1 MKEGH
6 VEDGDVL
13 RRVMCGGA
21 TLDSTRDAARVAKR
35 NDTGGKTR
43 GGTYLARGSIRQIH
57 D

>member
-6 VEDGDVL
+6 VEDDDVL

-21 TLDSTRDAARVAKR
+21 TLGSTRDAAGVAKR
-35 NDTGGKTR
+35 NDTG